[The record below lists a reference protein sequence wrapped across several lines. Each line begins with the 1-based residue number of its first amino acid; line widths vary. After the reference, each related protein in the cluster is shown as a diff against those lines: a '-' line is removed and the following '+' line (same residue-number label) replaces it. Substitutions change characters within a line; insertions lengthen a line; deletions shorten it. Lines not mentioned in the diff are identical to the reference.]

1 MNDLKLNTILHYRII
16 EQIGQGGMGIV
27 YRAED
32 LKVDRIVALK
42 FLPQSLNLN
51 ENRKRFFE
59 EAKSA
64 AALNHPNICAI
75 YDINELEGECF
86 IVMEFIEGKTL
97 RECIGKL
104 LEKQIIEI
112 VIQIAIGL
120 SVAHEKG
127 IIHRDIK
134 PENIILNNEEHIKI
148 MDFGLAKRKG
158 IVKLTQSSS
167 TILGTLPYS
176 SPENIKGF
184 ESDARTD
191 IWSLGVLLYELLT
204 GTFPFKAEYDA
215 ALMYSIMNIEPDLSE
230 EKFTNKGLI
239 QLIEGLLQKDRE
251 KRIQTAREVI
261 QALLT
266 IKDKGK
272 INLSTKEINSPN
284 PALVI
289 QDIEN

>member
-1 MNDLKLNTILHYRII
+1 MNDLKLNRILHYQII

-27 YRAED
+27 YKAED
-32 LKVDRIVALK
+32 LKLNRIVALK
-42 FLPQSLNLN
+42 FLPQFLNLD

-64 AALNHPNICAI
+64 AALNHPNICAVH
-75 YDINELEGECF
+75 DIIEWEEECF
-86 IVMEFIEGKTL
+86 IVMEYVEGKTL
-97 RECIGKL
+97 REYIGKL

-112 VIQIAIGL
+112 VLQIAIGL
-120 SVAHEKG
+120 SMAHEKG

-158 IVKLTQSSS
+158 ITKLTQSSS
-167 TILGTLPYS
+167 SILGTLPYN

-204 GTFPFKAEYDA
+204 GHFLLK
-215 ALMYSIMNIEPDLSE
+215 LIMTL
-230 EKFTNKGLI
+230 
-239 QLIEGLLQKDRE
+239 R
-251 KRIQTAREVI
+251 
-261 QALLT
+261 
-266 IKDKGK
+266 
-272 INLSTKEINSPN
+272 
-284 PALVI
+284 
-289 QDIEN
+289 